1 MGKNQDLKLLERYK
15 GFFDEL
21 TAEKIM
27 NSSIISLNDK
37 NTIREAQIIMKN
49 EQISGIPIVNQ
60 KHELI
65 NIITMEDILNTL
77 EEGGIEKTIEKLGNK
92 KIVSLCK
99 GDKFEKII
107 DYMTKY
113 GYGRYPVVDS
123 EKKLLGIITK
133 QDILFT
139 ILRKLSVLY
148 LHDERRK
155 EILDSPLSIMIK
167 NKINKNLSDFF
178 YEIKNKDVNNAGE
191 GSALLKNY
199 LKEKCFTKKLIRNIS
214 IATYEAEVNVVIHGG
229 GVGKIICQ
237 IEENAII
244 IVIEDVGPG
253 IENVDKAMQ
262 VGYST
267 APEYIRALG
276 FGAGMGLANIKRF
289 ADKLMIT
296 SEKDHG
302 TRVEMLF
309 WKEEE

>member
-1 MGKNQDLKLLERYK
+1 MGKNQDLELLERYK
-15 GFFDEL
+15 DFFDEL

-27 NSSIISLNDK
+27 NSPIISLNNK

-49 EQISGIPIVNQ
+49 EQISGIPIVNENQ
-60 KHELI
+60 ELI

-92 KIVSLCK
+92 KIIYLCR

-113 GYGRYPVVDS
+113 GYGRYPVVN
-123 EKKLLGIITK
+123 EGKKLLGIITK

-139 ILRKLSVLY
+139 ILKKLSVLY

-191 GSALLKNY
+191 GSALLKSY
-199 LKEKCFTKKLIRNIS
+199 LQEKCFTKKVIRNIS

-229 GVGKIICQ
+229 GIGKIICE

-244 IVIEDVGPG
+244 IVIEDIGPG

-267 APEYIRALG
+267 APEYIRGLG

-289 ADKLMIT
+289 ADKLVIT